1 MTISEILDRVST
13 LRRITRT
20 ALSKVETSSARI
32 MTIEDGYNRLSLMSI
47 KQDDLF
53 RQALR
58 CVENELYRA
67 AHVMAWAAFI
77 DYLQERLSE
86 DGFIKLRK
94 ARPKWKLISVEDL
107 RDQSD
112 FQLIEAASEISF
124 LKKAEKKALFGLLN
138 RRNECAHPEDF
149 YPGINE
155 SLGYLSEL
163 IKRIDSFKLR
173 SLCDVSS
180 IPSPSSGVRRVW

>member
-13 LRRITRT
+13 LRRITRA

-32 MTIEDGYNRLSLMSI
+32 MTVEDSYTRLSLISI

-86 DGFIKLRK
+86 DSFVKLRK
-94 ARPKWKLISVEDL
+94 ARPKWKLTSVEDL
-107 RDQSD
+107 REQSD
-112 FQLIEAASEISF
+112 FQLIEAASEIGF
-124 LKKAEKKALFGLLN
+124 LKKAEKKAMFGLLN

-163 IKRIDSFKLR
+163 IKRIDSFKARTL
-173 SLCDVSS
+173 
-180 IPSPSSGVRRVW
+180 

>member
-1 MTISEILDRVST
+1 MTISQILDRVSA
-13 LRRITRT
+13 LRRVTRT

-32 MTIEDGYNRLSLMSI
+32 MNIEDSYNRLSLMSL

-86 DGFIKLRK
+86 DSFVKLRG
-94 ARPKWKLISVEDL
+94 ARPKWKLTSVEDL

-173 SLCDVSS
+173 SL
-180 IPSPSSGVRRVW
+180 